1 MNQLIDGDE
10 MNLDYKN
17 YLQELCNHIAYNVV
31 VFLKETGDVLAYKT
45 LKADDNQVPKKAKL
59 QIDYDMIPTENSRVF
74 YGVSLSFDQKQI
86 ICSGSV
92 HIIDLQG
99 ATLVVVF
106 YDARV
111 KSFRDHQLPRF
122 FWKNHQGRYLGHSEY
137 VPYESNL
144 SKSMV
149 GELDYQLFDP
159 DFLALFKETDEEVL
173 ETHKPMWDLDGRI
186 VINQFHSFVTLQ
198 KIPYY
203 YLNNQL
209 AGLIT
214 VYIPV
219 STVNHLQ
226 RRNDVQDVQ
235 KMHQVLKTLMVDSN
249 VYFVVLNGRAPH
261 RFDYY
266 TDNFSH
272 FGYEL
277 SLFQSGT
284 LTFADLLDPIDRD
297 AFEVAFQMVVKGA
310 SYKEHLFAHFI
321 NQQDEMTA
329 MELTITSILD
339 DTMQMEGIAIL
350 ALPYLQPKEEHPFF
364 QALQEI
370 INHTHVT
377 YMIGEIQTDKPLFF
391 VSKNIESF
399 GFSASGLLQ
408 NANRY
413 RQAIAPEDRALFDQA
428 LLELS
433 LGKKQQCTIEY
444 RIQSPNQQEYWV
456 REVLIV
462 QKTQHR
468 SLLLSAIWN
477 TTSSHNALKTLESI
491 PGKSD
496 INPEAHAI
504 SFTTMSRVLEH
515 HQYYHD
521 LETFYGCRL
530 VVLNNQQRVI
540 FNQSVSADDLDQ
552 YFHIGDMKQPILAQ
566 TTYLLKQGKVHQ
578 SPLLQG
584 NQLIGLLLVFEIG
597 YQENH
602 HLLHSL
608 PLISKTIGILLQ
620 SISVAMMQSQS
631 TMIYQGDLTKQ
642 RLSHSVLLELLSIAN
657 LSRSIEECFLKIIP
671 KVKTIVPL
679 SRASIFQYQK
689 ETDQFSCTTEW
700 FEPFDFSRK
709 DDYQNLKK
717 ADSLYKD
724 WDIEKANA
732 FVIHYDTYVSD
743 ARGIRPQAQAIV
755 GIKLATKDSLY
766 GSINFVDNRRNR
778 KWTNDEVVLFE
789 NIGSILSSVEE
800 RAQKQATI
808 RKGTQQYFRT
818 LDSLPS
824 PSVILDGE
832 ASQILFANRAFR
844 KQFIQ
849 GVSTDLLEESID
861 SIHPSELEYHKTKEV
876 YLPHFKKWFLIQKT
890 PVNYLND
897 RQANLFIFTDITAT
911 KEAESKMESLAYQDL
926 LTGYPNRLRF
936 EHDLKQ
942 TYLQKTT
949 SYGNSFIG
957 LINIDNFKLMNNSYG
972 YSFGDEL
979 LKAAIQKLDSI
990 PELHGGVYRFGGDEF
1005 AFVVKNLYGEQIY
1018 EIAQKIMHSF
1028 ENPFLISGYEVGV
1041 TISLGLAFLSES
1053 KADALDLIRKVNL
1066 SVNDAKSSGKNKF
1079 VLYDASL
1086 RKYQE
1091 DTLSIEL
1098 ALKKALKN
1106 GLSEFSTVYQPIVD
1120 VTTKTI
1126 VSAEALMRWYSPEL
1140 GQVSPVKFIPIAE
1153 SSGLIIPLGAS
1164 ILDQSV
1170 SQIRKWLD
1178 LGYEI
1183 AVAVNFSVVQM
1194 LQADLISSVLSVLQ
1208 KYRVPPRLLTI
1219 EITESLAMN
1228 DINKVIDILNSLKG
1242 IGIRIAIDD
1251 FGTGYSSLNHLRRLP
1266 LDYVKIDR
1274 SFIFNIDYDPYTV
1287 AFVDTITQFCHLK
1300 NTRVCC
1306 EGVETDSQRKMLEKV
1321 RVDLLQGY
1329 LFSKPISA
1337 EEFTKLLPKKQ

>member
-1 MNQLIDGDE
+1 MT
-10 MNLDYKN
+10 LDYKN
-17 YLQELCNHIAYNVV
+17 YFQELCNHIAYNVV
-31 VFLKETGDVLAYKT
+31 FFLKETGDILAYKT
-45 LKADDNQVPKKAKL
+45 LKADDYQIPKKAKL
-59 QIDYDMIPTENSRVF
+59 QIDYDMIPSENSRVF
-74 YGVSLSFDQKQI
+74 YGVSLTFDQRQI

-92 HIIDLQG
+92 HTIDLQG
-99 ATLVVVF
+99 TTLVIVF

-111 KSFRDHQLPRF
+111 KSFRDHQLPRI
-122 FWKNHQGRYLGHSEY
+122 FWKNQQGRYLGHSEY

-159 DFLALFKETDEEVL
+159 EFLALFKETDEEVL

-186 VINQFHSFVTLQ
+186 IINQFHSLVTLQ

-203 YLNNQL
+203 YINNQL
-209 AGLIT
+209 AGLLT

-219 STVNHLQ
+219 TTVNHLQ
-226 RRNDVQDVQ
+226 RRNDIQDVQ
-235 KMHQVLKTLMVDSN
+235 KIHQVLKSLMVDTN
-249 VYFVVLNGRAPH
+249 VYFVILQGSEPH

-272 FGYEL
+272 FGYEM

-284 LTFADLLDPIDRD
+284 LTFSDLLQAADRN
-297 AFEVAFQMVVKGA
+297 AFNQALKRVSKGT
-310 SYKEHLFAHFI
+310 SYKEHLKVPFFNHQEERI
-321 NQQDEMTA
+321 P
-329 MELTITSILD
+329 MEIVISSMLD
-339 DTMQMEGIAIL
+339 DTMQIERIAVL
-350 ALPYLQPKEEHPFF
+350 ALPSFQSTSDHPLFL
-364 QALQEI
+364 ALQEI
-370 INHTHVT
+370 INHTHVS
-377 YMIGEIQTDKPLFF
+377 YFIEDAEAESSLLF
-391 VSKNIESF
+391 VSKNIENF
-399 GFSASGLLQ
+399 GFSASKIL
-408 NANRY
+408 ANKTVF
-413 RQAIAPEDRALFDQA
+413 RQTMDQA
-428 LLELS
+428 DWLLYNQARRDILA
-433 LGKKQQCTIEY
+433 GQKQQVTLEY
-444 RIQSPNQQEYWV
+444 QIHSPNQQEYWV
-456 REVLIV
+456 REVMTSQTV
-462 QKTQHR
+462 QAKTT
-468 SLLLSAIWN
+468 LLSAIWN
-477 TTSSHNALKTLESI
+477 TTSSHHALKTLESF
-491 PGKSD
+491 PGKNEIS
-496 INPEAHAI
+496 PEAHSI

-515 HQYYHD
+515 QHYYHE
-521 LETFYGCRL
+521 LEKFYNCRL
-530 VVLNNQQRVI
+530 VILNNQHRVI
-540 FNQSVSADDLDQ
+540 YNQLVSDLELAEYEQQVD
-552 YFHIGDMKQPILAQ
+552 IKQPILPQ
-566 TTYLLKQGKVHQ
+566 ITISLNQGRVHQ
-578 SPLLQG
+578 CRLSQG
-584 NQLIGLLLVFEIG
+584 NQLMGFVLVFES
-597 YQENH
+597 ENQNKQ
-602 HLLHSL
+602 LLLSL
-608 PLISKTIGILLQ
+608 PILTKTITTLLQ

-631 TMIYQGDLTKQ
+631 SLIYQGDLTKQ

-657 LSRSIEECFLKIIP
+657 HSRSIEECFLKIIP
-671 KVKTIVPL
+671 KVKTIIPL

-700 FEPFDFSRK
+700 YEAFDQPRK
-709 DDYQNLKK
+709 DIYQNLKK
-717 ADSLYKD
+717 VDSLYKD
-724 WDIEKANA
+724 WDLDSTNA
-732 FVIHYDTYVSD
+732 FVIHYDTPISD
-743 ARGIRPQAQAIV
+743 IQGIRPFAQAIV
-755 GIKLATKDSLY
+755 GIKLATKDILY

-778 KWTNDEVVLFE
+778 KWTQDEVVLFE

-832 ASQILFANRAFR
+832 ATQILFANRAFR

-849 GVSTDLLEESID
+849 GVSTDHLEESID
-861 SIHPSELEYHKTKEV
+861 SIHPNELEYHKTQEM
-876 YLPHFKKWFLIQKT
+876 YLPYFKKWFLIQKT

-911 KEAESKMESLAYQDL
+911 KEAETKMESLAYQDL
-926 LTGYPNRLRF
+926 LTGFPNRLRF
-936 EHDLKQ
+936 EHDLKNV
-942 TYLQKTT
+942 YLQKTT

-957 LINIDNFKLMNNSYG
+957 LINIDNFKLMNTSYG

-979 LKAAIQKLDSI
+979 LKSAILKLDAI
-990 PELHGGVYRFGGDEF
+990 PELHGSVYRFGGDEF
-1005 AFVVKNLYGEQIY
+1005 AFIVKNLYGEQIY
-1018 EIAQKIMHSF
+1018 EIAHKIMHSF
-1028 ENPFLISGYEVGV
+1028 ESPFLIMGYEVGV
-1041 TISLGLAFLSES
+1041 TISLGLAFLTES

-1079 VLYDASL
+1079 ILYDASL

-1098 ALKKALKN
+1098 ALKKAIKN
-1106 GLSEFSTVYQPIVD
+1106 GLSEFSTVYQPIID
-1120 VTTKTI
+1120 VSTKTI

-1170 SQIRKWLD
+1170 KQIRQWLD
-1178 LGYEI
+1178 MGYEI

-1208 KYRVPPRLLTI
+1208 KHRVPPRLLTI

-1337 EEFTKLLPKKQ
+1337 LEFTNLLPKKT

>member
-1 MNQLIDGDE
+1 MT
-10 MNLDYKN
+10 LDYKN
-17 YLQELCNHIAYNVV
+17 YFQELSNHIAYNVV
-31 VFLKETGDVLAYKT
+31 FFLKETGDVLAYKT
-45 LKADDNQVPKKAKL
+45 LKADDYQIPKKAKL
-59 QIDYDMIPTENSRVF
+59 QIDYEMIPSENSRVF
-74 YGVSLSFDQKQI
+74 YGVSLTFDQRQI

-92 HIIDLQG
+92 HLIDLQG
-99 ATLVVVF
+99 ATLVIVF

-111 KSFRDHQLPRF
+111 KSFRDHQLPRI
-122 FWKNHQGRYLGHSEY
+122 FWKNQQGRYLGHSEY
-137 VPYESNL
+137 VPYESNV

-149 GELDYQLFDP
+149 GEVDYQLFDP

-173 ETHKPMWDLDGRI
+173 EMHRPMWDLDGRI
-186 VINQFHSFVTLQ
+186 IINQFHSLVTLQ

-203 YLNNQL
+203 FINNQL

-219 STVNHLQ
+219 TTVNHLQ
-226 RRNDVQDVQ
+226 RRSDIQDVQ
-235 KMHQVLKTLMVDSN
+235 KIHQVLKALMVDSN
-249 VYFVVLNGRAPH
+249 VYFVILQKGEPY
-261 RFDYY
+261 RFEYY

-272 FGYEL
+272 FGYEM
-277 SLFQSGT
+277 SLFQSGA
-284 LTFADLLDPIDRD
+284 LTFADLLQPTDRHPFYQ
-297 AFEVAFQMVVKGA
+297 ALKRLANRT
-310 SYKEHLFAHFI
+310 SYKEQLSVSFI
-321 NQQDEMTA
+321 NHQEEKIPMEIVISSLLDE
-329 MELTITSILD
+329 
-339 DTMQMEGIAIL
+339 TMQIEGMAIL
-350 ALPYLQPKEEHPFF
+350 SLPSVHANADHPLFT
-364 QALQEI
+364 ALQAV
-370 INHTHVT
+370 INQTHVSYLIEDSEAEST
-377 YMIGEIQTDKPLFF
+377 LLF
-391 VSKNIESF
+391 VSNNIEHF
-399 GFSASGLLQ
+399 GFSVEKILADRSVF
-408 NANRY
+408 
-413 RQAIAPEDRALFDQA
+413 RQAMDSDSRLLYEQA
-428 LLELS
+428 RHDILT
-433 LGKKQQCTIEY
+433 GQKQQVTLEY
-444 RIQSPNQQEYWV
+444 RIQSPNLQEYWV
-456 REVLIV
+456 REVLTSQTI
-462 QKTQHR
+462 QHKTT
-468 SLLLSAIWN
+468 LLSAIWN
-477 TTSSHNALKTLESI
+477 TTSSHHALKTLESI
-491 PGKSD
+491 PGKNE
-496 INPEAHAI
+496 INPEAHSI

-515 HQYYHD
+515 DDYYRE
-521 LETFYGCRL
+521 LEANYHCRL
-530 VVLNNQQRVI
+530 VILNNQQRVI
-540 FNQSVSADDLDQ
+540 YNQLVSDDELNEYYQ
-552 YFHIGDMKQPILAQ
+552 RVDMKQPILPQ
-566 TTYLLKQGKVHQ
+566 TTISLRQGQVHQ
-578 SPLLQG
+578 SRLSHK
-584 NQLIGLLLVFEIG
+584 NQLMGFLLVFETGTQNEQLIS
-597 YQENH
+597 
-602 HLLHSL
+602 SL
-608 PLISKTIGILLQ
+608 PVLSKTITILLQ

-631 TMIYQGDLTKQ
+631 SMIYQGDLTKQ

-657 LSRSIEECFLKIIP
+657 HSRSIEECFLKIIP
-671 KVKTIVPL
+671 KVKTIIPL

-689 ETDQFSCTTEW
+689 ETEQFSCTVEW
-700 FEPFDFSRK
+700 YESFDQSRK
-709 DDYQNLKK
+709 DEYQNLKK
-717 ADSLYKD
+717 ADSLYQD
-724 WDIEKANA
+724 WNLDTANA
-732 FVIHYDTYVSD
+732 FVIHYDTPVVD
-743 ARGIRPQAQAIV
+743 VLGIRPFAQAIV

-778 KWTNDEVVLFE
+778 KWTQDEVVLFE

-832 ASQILFANRAFR
+832 VTQILFANRAFR

-849 GVSTDLLEESID
+849 GVSTDYLEESID
-861 SIHPSELEYHKTKEV
+861 SIHPNELEYHKPKEV
-876 YLPHFKKWFLIQKT
+876 YLSYFKKWFLIQKT

-911 KEAESKMESLAYQDL
+911 KEAETKMESLAYQDL
-926 LTGYPNRLRF
+926 LTGFPNRLRF
-936 EHDLKQ
+936 EHDLKSVYQ
-942 TYLQKTT
+942 QKST

-957 LINIDNFKLMNNSYG
+957 LINIDNFKLMNTSYG

-979 LKAAIQKLDSI
+979 LKNAILKLDSI
-990 PELHGGVYRFGGDEF
+990 PELHGCMYRFGGDEF
-1005 AFVVKNLYGEQIY
+1005 AFIVKNLYGEQIY
-1018 EIAQKIMHSF
+1018 EIAQKIMHAF
-1028 ENPFLISGYEVGV
+1028 ENPFLIMGYEVGV
-1041 TISLGLAFLSES
+1041 TISLGLAFLTES
-1053 KADALDLIRKVNL
+1053 NADALDLIRKVNL

-1079 VLYDASL
+1079 ILYDASL

-1120 VTTKTI
+1120 VSTKTI

-1170 SQIRKWLD
+1170 KQIRQWLD
-1178 LGYEI
+1178 MGYEI
-1183 AVAVNFSVVQM
+1183 SVAVNFSVVQM

-1208 KYRVPPRLLTI
+1208 KHRVPPRLLTI

-1337 EEFTKLLPKKQ
+1337 AEFTNLLPKKT